1 MNELFVDLVG
11 KLCGKNHANIT
22 HKYGDINSI
31 NCKIFKNHQSIKK
44 IEKNLRGSA
53 RTEQN
58 KTNKFISW
66 DHVEKLLTKR
76 DPKISMVIN
85 KIPTKLV

>member
-1 MNELFVDLVG
+1 ME
-11 KLCGKNHANIT
+11 KLCRKNHTNIT

-31 NCKIFKNHQSIKK
+31 NCKTFKNHQSIRKT
-44 IEKNLRGSA
+44 EKNLRGSA
-53 RTEQN
+53 RTERN
-58 KTNKFISW
+58 KTNKFISS

-76 DPKISMVIN
+76 DPKISIAIN